1 MCNANATA
9 SVTLV
14 ESCYG
19 TTLGHTGAKKHTSY
33 EIYLND
39 VRLRGF
45 STQGNMQEGYWGDR
59 AGKLA
64 EDYAKAVACTLG
76 VEVTKAR
83 RK

>member
-1 MCNANATA
+1 MCDANATA

-14 ESCYG
+14 ESRF
-19 TTLGHTGAKKHTSY
+19 TSLGHGGRQAHRSY

-45 STQGNMQEGYWGDR
+45 SERGDMTEGYWGSR

-76 VEVTKAR
+76 VEVTRAR